1 MTERK
6 FDPLVSAR
14 ALTRRFALVEGPEV
28 LTATVLD
35 GALVS
40 GKVLLSRAF
49 ASRWGRLDS
58 NQRPT
63 DYESAALT
71 N

>member
-1 MTERK
+1 MSCNLATETPSQPISRILR
-6 FDPLVSAR
+6 PSTAGSAS
-14 ALTRRFALVEGPEV
+14 A
-28 LTATVLD
+28 
-35 GALVS
+35 
-40 GKVLLSRAF
+40 K
-49 ASRWGRLDS
+49 WGGLDS

>member
-1 MTERK
+1 MLK
-6 FDPLVSAR
+6 AR
-14 ALTRRFALVEGPEV
+14 EEGGGPCHGSREQPARHHPVDEHADVADLAL
-28 LTATVLD
+28 
-35 GALVS
+35 S
-40 GKVLLSRAF
+40 S
-49 ASRWGRLDS
+49 WGGLDS

>member
-1 MTERK
+1 MEQRKTSDVLRTSPSLTKTSLVRERLAVK
-6 FDPLVSAR
+6 SDTLPL
-14 ALTRRFALVEGPEV
+14 T
-28 LTATVLD
+28 
-35 GALVS
+35 
-40 GKVLLSRAF
+40 
-49 ASRWGRLDS
+49 WGFVTWGGLDS